1 MFPDLSMLAAMMQEP
16 MKEYLERKGYTQI
29 AVTGNVFNAPEAVDD
44 NTSFY
49 DTPEEMAAFILQ
61 VFVDMT
67 KEGN

>member
-16 MKEYLERKGYTQI
+16 MKEYLERKAY
-29 AVTGNVFNAPEAVDD
+29 
-44 NTSFY
+44 NTITVNRLPDGESETDVY